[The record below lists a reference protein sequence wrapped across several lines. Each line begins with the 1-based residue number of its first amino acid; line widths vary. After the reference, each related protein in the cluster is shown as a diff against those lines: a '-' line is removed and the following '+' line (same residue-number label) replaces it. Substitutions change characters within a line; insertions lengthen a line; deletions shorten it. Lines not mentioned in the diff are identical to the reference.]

1 MKKVLIGIFLCL
13 FSFHIQAQKV
23 VEGFVFNAS
32 DTTAIV
38 SASVYFGGT
47 SIGVASNSKG
57 FFSIE
62 APGQINPPLI
72 ISSLGY
78 KVKVITKLSEINKKN
93 PIFLNEDPETLET
106 VLIETDPWTRRKKL
120 AEFKRELFGTTK
132 AGSSARL
139 ENEDVLKLRYSPSKN
154 VLTASASQPLTVINR
169 YLGYIIT
176 YNLVSFKITYK
187 EDKSGRIIPS
197 RIYREGHGFFQ
208 ESKKM
213 IKRRFQRRR
222 EKTYE
227 GSISHFM
234 KALRNKNLE
243 AEGYRIFKNNH
254 EVEPYEYFN
263 LTKDG
268 KLVRVKV
275 STDKLNI
282 LFNNR
287 EQSVLEVNGNFY
299 IDQLGN
305 FEPQKNIFLGGNM
318 GDKRLADLL
327 PPEFNEK

>member
-1 MKKVLIGIFLCL
+1 MQKVLVSILLCL

-23 VEGFVFNAS
+23 VEGFVLDAA

-47 SIGVASNSKG
+47 SIGVATNSKG

-78 KVKVITKLSEINKKN
+78 EVKVISNLAEVSKKN
-93 PIFLNEDPETLET
+93 PIFLNENPETLET

-120 AEFKRELFGTTK
+120 AEFKREFFGTTK

-139 ENEDVLKLRYSPSKN
+139 ENEEILKLRYSPLKN
-154 VLTASASQPLTVINR
+154 TLTASASQPLTVFNR

-197 RIYREGHGFFQ
+197 RIYYEGHGFFQ

-222 EKTYE
+222 ERTYD

-234 KALRNKNLE
+234 KALRNKNLD
-243 AEGYRIFKNNH
+243 AEGYRIFKNNL
-254 EVEPYEYFN
+254 EVEPYEYFE
-263 LTKDG
+263 LAKDG

-275 STDKLNI
+275 STEKLNI

-287 EQSVLEVNGNFY
+287 KQSVLEISGNFY

-305 FEPQKNIFLGGNM
+305 YEPQRNIFLGGNM
-318 GDKRLADLL
+318 GGKRLADLL
-327 PPEFNEK
+327 PPDFNK